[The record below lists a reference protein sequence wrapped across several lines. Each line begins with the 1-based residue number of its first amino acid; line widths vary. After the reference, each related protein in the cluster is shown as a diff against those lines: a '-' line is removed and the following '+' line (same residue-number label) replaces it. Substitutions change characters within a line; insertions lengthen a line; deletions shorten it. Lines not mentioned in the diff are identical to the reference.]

1 MGPGILDGAKWRV
14 HQEPDGA
21 REDMSKSNVSVSL
34 AVDAER
40 LWRRHMD
47 LAKIGATAKGGVNRQ
62 ALTPEEARARVQL
75 RDWAEARGFSTA
87 IDAIGNLFFRREGT
101 DPDAAPVVTGSHIDS
116 QPTGG
121 KFDGAFGVLAG
132 LEVLEAVEDAGIV
145 TKRPLEFVAW
155 MNEEGGRFQPAT
167 MGSAVYAGKAGF
179 EEMLDVV
186 DADGVKVRDALP
198 DAIAATPGAAAR
210 EFGAPMAAYIEAH
223 IEQGPLLEMA
233 EKTVGVVTGIQGA
246 RWFAVEVL
254 GEEAHAGTTPNAAR
268 KDALKAALAMINEM
282 QALMEDPTDTLR
294 FTIGRLEVSP
304 GSPNTVPGRVF
315 FTVDFRHPDLAVFTD
330 KGDRISEICRRNAH
344 GLPVTVKETYHV
356 PPITFHEDVV
366 GRVREAV
373 NSLGYSNMDIISG
386 ALHDA
391 KYMNDICPSAMI
403 FVPCER
409 GLSHNELENAAKDD
423 LAAGTRV
430 LAEALVALANA

>member
-1 MGPGILDGAKWRV
+1 
-14 HQEPDGA
+14 
-21 REDMSKSNVSVSL
+21 MSNSNVSVSL

-62 ALTPEEARARVQL
+62 ALTPEEAQARVQL
-75 RDWAEARGFSTA
+75 RQWAEARGFTTA
-87 IDAIGNLFFRREGT
+87 VDAIGNLFFRREGS
-101 DPDAAPVVTGSHIDS
+101 DPNAAPVVTGSHIDS

-121 KFDGAFGVLAG
+121 KFDGAYGVLAG
-132 LEVLEAVEDAGIV
+132 LEALEAVEDADIT

-167 MGSAVYAGKAGF
+167 MGSAVYAGKADL
-179 EEMLDVV
+179 EEMLDVADV
-186 DADGVKVRDALP
+186 DGVKVRDVLP
-198 DAIAATPGAAAR
+198 DAIAATPGAANR
-210 EFGAPMAAYIEAH
+210 DLGAPIAAYIEAH

-233 EKTVGVVTGIQGA
+233 EKTIGVVTGIQGA
-246 RWFAVEVL
+246 RWFAIEVL

-268 KDALKAALAMINEM
+268 KDAFKAALAMINEM
-282 QALMEDPTDTLR
+282 QTLMADETDILR
-294 FTIGRLEVSP
+294 FTIGRMEVSP
-304 GSPNTVPGRVF
+304 GSPNTVPGRVS

-330 KGDRISEICRRNAH
+330 KGDRVREICERNAND
-344 GLPVTVKETYHV
+344 LPVTVKETYHV
-356 PPITFHEDVV
+356 PPITFDQDTVA
-366 GRVREAV
+366 RVRGAV
-373 NSLGYSNMDIISG
+373 NSLDYSNMDIISG

-409 GLSHNELENAAKDD
+409 GLSHNEAESAEKDD

-430 LAEALVALANA
+430 LAEALVALANE

>member
-1 MGPGILDGAKWRV
+1 M
-14 HQEPDGA
+14 A
-21 REDMSKSNVSVSL
+21 RPSAPRRSGEDMSKSNVSVSL

-62 ALTPEEARARVQL
+62 ALTPEEARARVKL

-87 IDAIGNLFFRREGT
+87 IDAIGNLFFRREGA
-101 DPDAAPVVTGSHIDS
+101 DPSAAPVVTGSHIDS

-167 MGSAVYAGKAGF
+167 MGSAVYAGKADF

-198 DAIAATPGAAAR
+198 NAIAATPNAAAR
-210 EFGAPMAAYIEAH
+210 ELGAPMAAYIEAH

-282 QALMEDPTDTLR
+282 QALMEDETDTLR

-330 KGDRISEICRRNAH
+330 KGDRIPEICRRNAH